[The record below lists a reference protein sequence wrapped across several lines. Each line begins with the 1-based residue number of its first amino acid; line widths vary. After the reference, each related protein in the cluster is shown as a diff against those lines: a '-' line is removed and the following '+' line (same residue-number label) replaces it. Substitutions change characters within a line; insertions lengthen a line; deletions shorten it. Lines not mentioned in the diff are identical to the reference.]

1 MVYNEN
7 SDSNLRQAWPSLNK
21 NDLKTFLLM
30 YKYLK
35 QFSLENLITQSSFDI
50 GIESWITSSTFTETD
65 KKRLCKFHIV
75 ASIPREAL
83 QFLTPP
89 KIMLFGQKY
98 RQKSSKQH

>member
-7 SDSNLRQAWPSLNK
+7 TDSSLRQAWPSLNT
-21 NDLKTFLLM
+21 NDVKTFLLM

-65 KKRLCKFHIV
+65 KKRLCKFYIV
-75 ASIPREAL
+75 TSIPREAL
-83 QFLTPP
+83 QF
-89 KIMLFGQKY
+89 FV
-98 RQKSSKQH
+98 SS

>member
-7 SDSNLRQAWPSLNK
+7 TDSSLRQAWPSLNT
-21 NDLKTFLLM
+21 NDVKTFLLM

-65 KKRLCKFHIV
+65 KKRLCKFYIV

-83 QFLTPP
+83 QF
-89 KIMLFGQKY
+89 FV
-98 RQKSSKQH
+98 SS

>member
-7 SDSNLRQAWPSLNK
+7 TDSSLRQSWPSLNT
-21 NDLKTFLLM
+21 NDVKTFLLM

-65 KKRLCKFHIV
+65 KKRL
-75 ASIPREAL
+75 
-83 QFLTPP
+83 
-89 KIMLFGQKY
+89 
-98 RQKSSKQH
+98 